1 MELEDFTGDKRT
13 KEYRDFK
20 AKFEANQSK
29 GLGDT
34 VEKIAEAT
42 GISKVVKSLFGEDCG
57 CDERKAK
64 LNRLVK
70 YKVVNCLEEDEYN
83 YVKEHLSRDSIKVTA
98 SEQRE
103 LLRIYNRVFNQKKQ
117 ASNCSVCVRQTISQL
132 KNLINSYDE

>member
-1 MELEDFTGDKRT
+1 MKLEDFKGDKRSR
-13 KEYRDFK
+13 EYREFK
-20 AKFEANQSK
+20 AKFEASQSK

-42 GISKVVKSLFGEDCG
+42 GISKVVKSIFGEDCG

-64 LNRLVK
+64 LNKLVK
-70 YKVVNCLEEDEYN
+70 YKVVNCLEESEYN
-83 YVKEHLSRDSIKVTA
+83 YLKDYLGRSTIRVSA
-98 SEQRE
+98 QEQKE

-132 KNLINSYDE
+132 KQLINSYDE